1 MPELITFTLRF
12 SKKRAHQYLQTLR
25 KRYNQPNAMWRGLV
39 IKAVKEIVAMEEGKW
54 HEENAPAELK
64 E

>member
-25 KRYNQPNAMWRGLV
+25 RRYKQPNAMWRGLV
-39 IKAVKEIVAMEEGKW
+39 IKAVKEIVAMEEAKW
-54 HEENAPAELK
+54 REESQPEPK